1 MRSDNGNLGASRGRA
16 ARARDADHPCDARSI
31 EHRRSDARSHRGGWD
46 AARENRRRATRSRR
60 RRRERRTLEAS
71 VKNLCSGAGESRGAA
86 YLEGILET
94 LGDVAGG
101 GADHDGASLDGLR
114 GGRGRFGES
123 TRAAGGEGSRRRLG
137 GSRSRP
143 VEVKKG
149 AAEAHLRGDGG
160 ASDAR
165 LGGGDARDGRDNAEG
180 EHGGGHFDV
189 KCGGLTRSVRQAVG
203 GPRRTINST
212 ANPHRPLVG

>member
-16 ARARDADHPCDARSI
+16 ARAGDADHPRHARSI
-31 EHRRSDARSHRGGWD
+31 EHRRSDARSHRGGRD
-46 AARENRRRATRSRR
+46 KARENRRRATRSTR
-60 RRRERRTLEAS
+60 RRRERRTLVALTAS
-71 VKNLCSGAGESRGAA
+71 VTKSLCSGAGESRGAA

-143 VEVKKG
+143 G
-149 AAEAHLRGDGG
+149 RGGKRGRGG
-160 ASDAR
+160 SPSRRRRSGRRAPWRRRRAR
-165 LGGGDARDGRDNAEG
+165 RARQRGG
-180 EHGGGHFDV
+180 
-189 KCGGLTRSVRQAVG
+189 
-203 GPRRTINST
+203 RTWW
-212 ANPHRPLVG
+212 RPF